1 MITSKKRRTGMTAK
15 ELEKKI
21 TSVGYKFERMSGGSH
36 RQYKHPDRPELISIP
51 FHGSKDLKLGTLNQ
65 ILKQAGLK

>member
-1 MITSKKRRTGMTAK
+1 MIAK

-21 TSVGYKFERMSGGSH
+21 KSVGYVFVRNSGGSH
-36 RQYKHPDRPELISIP
+36 SQYKHPDRAELITIP
-51 FHGSKDLKLGTLNQ
+51 FHGKKDIDIGLLNK

>member
-1 MITSKKRRTGMTAK
+1 MTAK

-21 TSVGYKFERMSGGSH
+21 QSAGYRFERMNGGSH
-36 RQYKHPDRPELISIP
+36 KQYKHPDRPQLITIP
-51 FHGSKDLKLGTLNQ
+51 FHGSKDLKPGTLNQ

>member
-1 MITSKKRRTGMTAK
+1 MTAK

-21 TSVGYKFERMSGGSH
+21 KAAGYQFERMNSGSH
-36 RQYKHPDRPELISIP
+36 KQYKHPDREKLISIP
-51 FHGSKDLKLGTLNQ
+51 FHGSKDLKPGTLNQ

>member
-1 MITSKKRRTGMTAK
+1 MTAK

-21 TSVGYKFERMSGGSH
+21 LAVGYVLTRESGGSH
-36 RQYKHPDRPELISIP
+36 KQYKHPNRPELISIP
-51 FHGSKDLKLGTLNQ
+51 FHGSKDISIGLVNK

>member
-1 MITSKKRRTGMTAK
+1 MTAK

-21 TSVGYKFERMSGGSH
+21 LSVGYVLARESDGSH
-36 RQYKHPDRPELISIP
+36 KQYKNPNRPELITIP
-51 FHGSKDLKLGTLNQ
+51 FHGGKDISKELANK